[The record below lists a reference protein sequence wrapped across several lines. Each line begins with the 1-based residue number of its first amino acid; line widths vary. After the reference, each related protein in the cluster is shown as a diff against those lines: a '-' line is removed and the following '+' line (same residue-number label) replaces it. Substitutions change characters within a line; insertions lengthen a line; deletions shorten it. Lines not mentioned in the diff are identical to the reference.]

1 MSENLSGK
9 EVPGDLPSHR
19 ADKKWRLGLELD
31 PEVQV
36 GIPAPWLLWQSF
48 SFLIWAAYIIFIVA
62 AVPHYF
68 VQFWFNQS
76 LGYKTIFWTNIR
88 MQLLLLG
95 AYGSAVAVAIYI
107 PMRLHAGSP
116 ALKRAAIH
124 FAVWIGTLAGWLFAQ
139 NYQQFLLAFNGV
151 SFGTTDP
158 VFAKDIGFYVYVLP
172 AWRITLTALEI
183 LIILSGVSLLVARYE
198 DLSLRGIFQK
208 RELSLWGKLSLF
220 ASPYLSVL
228 VYSFGAVTALHTYLS
243 RYGLLLK
250 DNEESGV
257 RMGAEYLDLV
267 GIFCNLNNI
276 YLMAVVELGLAL
288 VVGTILFRL
297 NKRYGWLVRQPER
310 HGQRGEV
317 SAPSLRAPVTIGIVL
332 LALEFGFY
340 IGLLIKE
347 HVFVAPNE
355 PYIQKEYIQR
365 HINATVKGYRLKN
378 IEVHE
383 WIPPDDPLS
392 PEVLLAS
399 KTVQNAPFLPSWVS
413 YLEEPPD
420 IQHYERI
427 QISDTTMVFGPML
440 QIYQQQQQ
448 LRPYYDFMSVDGVR
462 YVVDGEK
469 RMFVSAVRELPSRAL
484 VGPKEWLRYWGS
496 AALLFTHGMG
506 LVMSPANQ
514 VDEVGAP
521 QYVVKDVPP
530 QVMHPAFEHEPRIYF
545 GEGARDDYVLTG
557 IRYLKEFD
565 YATEQ
570 ERQEFIYPEHLKD
583 GIAVNSWFKRLIFAL
598 YTKDVTAF
606 LFSRY

>member
-1 MSENLSGK
+1 MSENPSGK
-9 EVPGDLPSHR
+9 EVPRDLPIHR
-19 ADKKWRLGLELD
+19 ADKKRRLTLELD

-95 AYGSAVAVAIYI
+95 AYGSAVAVALYI
-107 PMRLHAGSP
+107 PMRWHAGSP

-158 VFAKDIGFYVYVLP
+158 VFARDIGFYVYVLP

-183 LIILSGVSLLVARYE
+183 LIILSGVSLLVARYQ
-198 DLSLRGIFQK
+198 DLSSRGIFQK

-228 VYSFGAVTALHTYLS
+228 VCSFGAVTALHTYLS

-276 YLMAVVELGLAL
+276 YLMAVVEVGLAL

-297 NKRYGWLVRQPER
+297 NKRYGWLVRPPEG
-310 HGQRGEV
+310 HDPERGEV
-317 SAPSLRAPVTIGIVL
+317 SAPSLRAPVAIGIVL
-332 LALEFGFY
+332 LAVELGFY
-340 IGLLIKE
+340 MGLVIKE

-365 HINATVKGYRLKN
+365 HINATVKGYRLEN
-378 IEVHE
+378 IEIHE

-530 QVMHPAFEHEPRIYF
+530 QVTHPAFEHEPRIYF
-545 GEGARDDYVLTG
+545 GEGAKDDYVLTG

-570 ERQEFIYPEHLKD
+570 ERQEVHIPRASERWD
-583 GIAVNSWFKRLIFAL
+583 CR
-598 YTKDVTAF
+598 
-606 LFSRY
+606 